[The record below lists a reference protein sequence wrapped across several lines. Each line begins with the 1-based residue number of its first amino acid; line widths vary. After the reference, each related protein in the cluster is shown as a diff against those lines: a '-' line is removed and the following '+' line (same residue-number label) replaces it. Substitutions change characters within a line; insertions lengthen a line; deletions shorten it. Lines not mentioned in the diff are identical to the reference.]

1 MLKLLHLISYF
12 TQRLRLSP
20 FLNRQIKAMTIIKNL
35 ILKISF
41 VLRSRVINQS
51 TIPSGKILIQ
61 HYYINNNM
69 SPDLSLKL
77 NYKECGVYYVALDS
91 LQQ

>member
-20 FLNRQIKAMTIIKNL
+20 FLKRQIKVMIIIKNL
-35 ILKISF
+35 ILKINF
-41 VLRSRVINQS
+41 VLRSCVINQN
-51 TIPSGKILIQ
+51 TIPSDRILIQ

-77 NYKECGVYYVALDS
+77 NYKECRVYYVALNS
-91 LQQ
+91 LRQ